1 MIYAVREY
9 ERFKREFA
17 VSIISDYLGLLQG
30 RKTMENEFNNYK
42 RRQQTA
48 EENRALSEA
57 GRIARTDLERAN
69 QAELSAESRWIS
81 ATQSH
86 ENSLDRF
93 KVTLGL
99 PPDARIKIRVEDLSK
114 LASLAERRDKTA
126 TPESM
131 LLRAL
136 THRLDLATAVGRVTD
151 AKRKVVVAAD
161 ALRAGFDFTASASET
176 STDYGNGS
184 FQLDLVG
191 NGDYSLG
198 FLLDLPLERTTE
210 RNAYRQSLISLDATT
225 RSLGAFED
233 QVKIEVRRAERA
245 LSQARDAFRIQSRA
259 LEVSEVNVDAARLLK
274 DAGTGT
280 TNDLIDAQNDLITA
294 ENAVTAALVDVHIS
308 RLELLRDLG
317 VLVVGPQGIDE
328 AATSR
333 LLEED

>member
-1 MIYAVREY
+1 
-9 ERFKREFA
+9 
-17 VSIISDYLGLLQG
+17 
-30 RKTMENEFNNYK
+30 
-42 RRQQTA
+42 
-48 EENRALSEA
+48 
-57 GRIARTDLERAN
+57 
-69 QAELSAESRWIS
+69 
-81 ATQSH
+81 
-86 ENSLDRF
+86 
-93 KVTLGL
+93 
-99 PPDARIKIRVEDLSK
+99 
-114 LASLAERRDKTA
+114 
-126 TPESM
+126 
-131 LLRAL
+131 
-136 THRLDLATAVGRVTD
+136 LATAVGRVTD
-151 AKRKVVVAAD
+151 AKRRVVVAAD
-161 ALRAGFDFTASASET
+161 ALRAGFDFTASASEN

-184 FQLDLVG
+184 FKLDLVG

-198 FLLDLPLERTTE
+198 FLLDLPLERTAE

-280 TNDLIDAQNDLITA
+280 TNDLIDAQNDLIAA